1 MIKSTILALILALCS
16 RLQCCY
22 GDTIQM
28 YYDGYLRVNGVN
40 RGLIKTFSLK
50 NAFNTA
56 AAVSLAIHYE
66 QDLIFIADYLK
77 LVRIHLVNEN
87 GTRIVSGNGELFVN
101 ATARYREEYIKT
113 LDPKHC
119 QTGLI
124 FTRLF

>member
-1 MIKSTILALILALCS
+1 
-16 RLQCCY
+16 
-22 GDTIQM
+22 M
-28 YYDGYLRVNGVN
+28 YYDGYLRVIGVN

-56 AAVSLAIHYE
+56 AAVSLGIHYE
-66 QDLIFIADYLK
+66 QDLIFIADYVK

-113 LDPKHC
+113 LDPASTVKLDWFL
-119 QTGLI
+119 QSYFSQFNL
-124 FTRLF
+124 

>member
-1 MIKSTILALILALCS
+1 MSWLGNKIVGYKFRHSPFLPAQTPLRFINATLACNMIKSTILALILALCL

-66 QDLIFIADYLK
+66 QDLIFIADSLMK
-77 LVRIHLVNEN
+77 MVRE
-87 GTRIVSGNGELFVN
+87 
-101 ATARYREEYIKT
+101 
-113 LDPKHC
+113 
-119 QTGLI
+119 
-124 FTRLF
+124 